1 MRKLYMKVI
10 VPARRN
16 AAKNRSYKHIKGP
29 LVAAFGSPL
38 MEAPDRSVKML
49 GLWIVISQ
57 LHSLNL

>member
-10 VPARRN
+10 VPGRRN

-49 GLWIVISQ
+49 GL
-57 LHSLNL
+57 